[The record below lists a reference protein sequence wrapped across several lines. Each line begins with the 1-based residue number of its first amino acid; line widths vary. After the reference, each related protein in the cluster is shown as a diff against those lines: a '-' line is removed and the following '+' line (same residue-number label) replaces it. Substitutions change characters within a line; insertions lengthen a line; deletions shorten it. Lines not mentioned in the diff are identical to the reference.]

1 MTIVR
6 EKSLSIFLK
15 LQATH
20 SIYPFDSYI
29 KKKKIEYIN
38 PFDKTQVSDKIIDV

>member
-6 EKSLSIFLK
+6 EKSLPIFLK

-20 SIYPFDSYI
+20 TIYPFDSY
-29 KKKKIEYIN
+29 KKKKIEYIH